1 LRVLVT
7 GGASG
12 IGLAVAELMREQGAA
27 VAVLD
32 TAPSEDRGFLHELG
46 DVTDPRA
53 VNRAVTACVERL
65 DGLDVLINNAGVGA
79 QGTIEEN
86 DDDEWHHVFDVNVI
100 GIVRVSREA
109 LPALRASR
117 RAAIVNIS
125 SIVAT
130 LGLPDRALYAASKG
144 AVHALTLAMA
154 VDLLPHGI
162 RVNSVAPGTADTPW
176 ITRLL
181 DRAEDPVAERAALES
196 RQPHG
201 RLIAPREI
209 AAAVAFLA
217 SPASGSINGTAVA
230 VDGGMIGLRS
240 TGDPRRSPRPTA
252 IPSDRRP

>member
-1 LRVLVT
+1 MT

-12 IGLAVAELMREQGAA
+12 IGLAVAELMQEQGAA
-27 VAVLD
+27 VAVVD
-32 TAPSEDRGFLHELG
+32 AAPSESARFVHEVG
-46 DVTDPRA
+46 DVTDRRA
-53 VNRAVTACVERL
+53 VSRAVTACVKRL
-65 DGLDVLINNAGVGA
+65 GGLDVLINNAGVGA

-86 DDDEWHHVFDVNVI
+86 DDDEWHHVLDVNVI

-154 VDLLPHGI
+154 ADLLPDGI

-176 ITRLL
+176 VTRLL
-181 DRAEDPVAERAALES
+181 DKAEDPAAERAALEA

-209 AAAVAFLA
+209 ASAIAFLA
-217 SPASGSINGTAVA
+217 SPASGSITGTTVA

-240 TGDPRRSPRPTA
+240 ARESRRSPRLA
-252 IPSDRRP
+252 AGSSERRP